1 VLDAR
6 RLQPGSARAHRHLA
20 LPLEFRPDPPL
31 QDIDHLHMHIVIMPL
46 RDHRR
51 VAGRDQADN
60 MRLQQAIGGLAHA
73 EIAVLRVASQAI
85 GPEVFSPEVI
95 DVERLLRLCRHLRF
109 HA

>member
-1 VLDAR
+1 
-6 RLQPGSARAHRHLA
+6 
-20 LPLEFRPDPPL
+20 
-31 QDIDHLHMHIVIMPL
+31 
-46 RDHRR
+46 
-51 VAGRDQADN
+51 